1 MTFSPFIHWGD
12 FKSEQP
18 SKPDVLILQ
27 VVDPEIQENSFC
39 SYVPVLH
46 NDNGEWKEKNL
57 PLKQHDHWNR
67 KLFKKYYE
75 MFNSGLI
82 SINTHLRLI
91 TWKRKSKR
99 SEYMVRDFDL
109 DCLD

>member
-1 MTFSPFIHWGD
+1 LTFSPFIHWGD
-12 FKSEQP
+12 FKSEEP

-27 VVDPEIQENSFC
+27 VVDPEIRENSFS
-39 SYVPVLH
+39 SYVTVLH

-75 MFNSGLI
+75 LFNSGLI
-82 SINTHLRLI
+82 RVNTHLRLK

-99 SEYMVRDFDL
+99 SVFLVRDFDL
-109 DCLD
+109 DNLD